1 MTLTNQDLLE
11 KRKKF
16 VPKGVFNVTPF
27 FADQAKG
34 STITDVE
41 GNEYIDFAGGIGV
54 VNVGHCHPG
63 VVQAVQKQA
72 ARFTHTCFHVVMY
85 DKYVHLAEKL
95 TRLTPGDF
103 PKMAALFS
111 SGAEAVENA
120 VKVSRHYS
128 GRNAVLAFDC
138 GFHGRTLLA
147 MTLTG
152 KVKPYKYGFGP
163 FAPEIYHMPY
173 AYCYRCPLNLEYP
186 ACDLACARKIEEN
199 FIKSAAG
206 DEIACLIVEPVTG
219 EGGFIVPP
227 AEYFSVIREICSR
240 HGIILIADEIQTGF
254 GRTGKMFAMEHYQT
268 EPDLVTAAKSMGGGL
283 PISALIGR
291 SEILDHP
298 QVGGMGGT
306 YGGNPLACAASLAV
320 IEAFEQENILG
331 KAEAMGA
338 AMRQGLDELAGRFA
352 CIGQVRGLGPML
364 AMEMVKDR
372 KSKEPDPELTG
383 TIIAKAR
390 EKGLIIMGCGNFG
403 NVIRI
408 LAPLTTSADTLDLAL
423 GILTAAF
430 EEAGAG

>member
-1 MTLTNQDLLE
+1 
-11 KRKKF
+11 
-16 VPKGVFNVTPF
+16 
-27 FADQAKG
+27 
-34 STITDVE
+34 
-41 GNEYIDFAGGIGV
+41 
-54 VNVGHCHPG
+54 
-63 VVQAVQKQA
+63 
-72 ARFTHTCFHVVMY
+72 
-85 DKYVHLAEKL
+85 
-95 TRLTPGDF
+95 
-103 PKMAALFS
+103 
-111 SGAEAVENA
+111 
-120 VKVSRHYS
+120 
-128 GRNAVLAFDC
+128 
-138 GFHGRTLLA
+138 
-147 MTLTG
+147 
-152 KVKPYKYGFGP
+152 
-163 FAPEIYHMPY
+163 
-173 AYCYRCPLNLEYP
+173 
-186 ACDLACARKIEEN
+186 
-199 FIKSAAG
+199 
-206 DEIACLIVEPVTG
+206 
-219 EGGFIVPP
+219 
-227 AEYFSVIREICSR
+227 
-240 HGIILIADEIQTGF
+240 
-254 GRTGKMFAMEHYQT
+254 
-268 EPDLVTAAKSMGGGL
+268 MGGGL